1 MSAKLSRYDLE
12 ISKACRRFSN
22 ERQKLKKRV
31 KPWITQISQTTEVT
45 AVGEKPAS
53 SSTDTG
59 RATPEKVVSN
69 LEFRVNHS
77 SGWFT

>member
-1 MSAKLSRYDLE
+1 MD
-12 ISKACRRFSN
+12 
-22 ERQKLKKRV
+22 
-31 KPWITQISQTTEVT
+31 TQISQTTEVT

-53 SSTDTG
+53 SSTDTE

>member
-22 ERQKLKKRV
+22 ELQKSQKRV

-53 SSTDTG
+53 FSTET
-59 RATPEKVVSN
+59 EKSN
-69 LEFRVNHS
+69 P
-77 SGWFT
+77 